1 MTDDVSAATAADSTA
16 DDDNDDDDDYVCVS
30 SGHEQNQSLDVSA
43 LHVTNN
49 SLFCKLHT
57 HMSDCLIIE
66 HICCMLMFLH
76 IVFLCDKLDRC
87 WSTKLI
93 IHPSSDARPL

>member
-1 MTDDVSAATAADSTA
+1 MNDECVAMTDDVSAAAADSAA

-76 IVFLCDKLDRC
+76 TVFCVINWTVVGQL
-87 WSTKLI
+87 S
-93 IHPSSDARPL
+93 